1 MKRIKNKVENWILL
15 KKVKIEIMNI
25 NVEFGL

>member
-25 NVEFGL
+25 NVEFGS